1 MKSSEV
7 RKILKSKMPIEEKKR
22 ILDKEFAKPNT
33 GKVIAGVA
41 VATVLAAGIT
51 KLVSDKIKEK
61 KLIKEIEEQEEAEF
75 WDAYYE
81 NYDQDLEETAVEDE
95 LALEENSSEEE
106 DAEKE
111 NEEE

>member
-51 KLVSDKIKEK
+51 KLASDKIKEK

-81 NYDQDLEETAVEDE
+81 NYDQDLEEAAVEDE

>member
-41 VATVLAAGIT
+41 VATVLAAGVT

-81 NYDQDLEETAVEDE
+81 NYDQDLEEAAEDE
-95 LALEENSSEEE
+95 ILLEENSSEEE

-111 NEEE
+111 STTEN